1 MIWFTRGMKCD
12 LVCCFIELSQS
23 KHTALIGGVAGAG
36 VFGLVAVV
44 ALAVLLVKFRRT
56 QRLPNSNNDERVG
69 HNNLAFK
76 PEDDVKGNQ
85 SSA

>member
-1 MIWFTRGMKCD
+1 MIWFTRGMKCV
-12 LVCCFIELSQS
+12 LVCCFIESSQS

-56 QRLPNSNNDERVG
+56 QRLSNSNNDERVG

-76 PEDDVKGNQ
+76 PEDDMKGNQ

>member
-1 MIWFTRGMKCD
+1 MIWFTRGMKCV
-12 LVCCFIELSQS
+12 LVCCVIELSQS
-23 KHTALIGGVAGAG
+23 KHTALIGGVAGPG

-56 QRLPNSNNDERVG
+56 QRLSNSNNDERVG

-76 PEDDVKGNQ
+76 PEDDVKGN
-85 SSA
+85 

>member
-1 MIWFTRGMKCD
+1 MIWFTRGMKCV
-12 LVCCFIELSQS
+12 LVCCFIESSQS

-56 QRLPNSNNDERVG
+56 QRLSNSNNDERIG

>member
-1 MIWFTRGMKCD
+1 MIWFSRGMKCV
-12 LVCCFIELSQS
+12 LVCCFIEPGQS
-23 KHTALIGGVAGAG
+23 KHTALIGGVADAG

-44 ALAVLLVKFRRT
+44 ALAVLMVKFRKT
-56 QRLPNSNNDERVG
+56 QRLPNSKNDERVG

-76 PEDDVKGNQ
+76 PEDDAKGKQ

>member
-1 MIWFTRGMKCD
+1 MKCV
-12 LVCCFIELSQS
+12 LVCCFIESSQS

-56 QRLPNSNNDERVG
+56 QRLSNSNNDERVG

>member
-1 MIWFTRGMKCD
+1 MKCV
-12 LVCCFIELSQS
+12 LVCCFIESSQS

-56 QRLPNSNNDERVG
+56 QRLSNSNNDERIG

>member
-1 MIWFTRGMKCD
+1 MIWFTRGMKCV
-12 LVCCFIELSQS
+12 LVCCFIESSQS

-56 QRLPNSNNDERVG
+56 QRLSNSNNDERVG

>member
-1 MIWFTRGMKCD
+1 MIWFTTGMKC
-12 LVCCFIELSQS
+12 VFVFCFIELSQS

-44 ALAVLLVKFRRT
+44 ALVVLLVKFRRT
-56 QRLPNSNNDERVG
+56 QRLPSNNDERVG

-76 PEDDVKGNQ
+76 LENDVIGKQ